1 MINSVSNVLYFNDSN
16 ISANNNNTIYNLYD
30 DNNNSFAK
38 MLDEAKN
45 SEDIYSQ
52 SVTNKSIE
60 KEENYQDSLY
70 KNNITDENSQNTK
83 STENSENIKRESIE
97 NNTDEV
103 KNSELEETVS
113 EKKAEVNNNEENK
126 NINNIEEKE
135 NTDNNEIKKDI
146 MTSKEKAKKLIDK
159 AGLIIEN
166 YKADKKAQ
174 IDKNINIDNKVN
186 EEKLSSL
193 LKDIENIK
201 EELKNINLEELDEK
215 DKKEITDLIIA
226 LESLEEIAISYQND
240 DDNNIE
246 KLSDIFD
253 LVEDNKDNIKENAVI
268 EEKNN
273 NIEKADIKDAKDIQI
288 TETNDE
294 IINNS
299 AETFISNDDN
309 NVADKREMRLQEAKE
324 NNNSNL
330 NNTISDEKG
339 SELTIINMKDSSS
352 SLKGYNHY
360 NNVSKTQNTSSL
372 AENIIRFQDLMS
384 KLVEKAQV
392 AVNNGKS
399 EVLMSLNPE
408 YLGKV
413 RLKISMDADN
423 NLVGKIFVDNAEIK
437 DIFTKNLD
445 TVITSL
451 NEIGINIEGFDVMLR
466 QDMPNEN
473 GEFEFGGNNLNGFGA
488 DSIEEEVVSVQNYN
502 IVPERKLNLLI

>member
-1 MINSVSNVLYFNDSN
+1 MISSVSNVLSFNDSN
-16 ISANNNNTIYNLYD
+16 ISANNNNTIYDIHD
-30 DNNNSFAK
+30 DNSFAK

-52 SVTNKSIE
+52 SATNKSIE
-60 KEENYQDSLY
+60 KEEDYQDSLY
-70 KNNITDENSQNTK
+70 KNNNITDEDPQNNV
-83 STENSENIKRESIE
+83 ENSENIRKESIE
-97 NNTDEV
+97 NNADEAQS
-103 KNSELEETVS
+103 SELKESV
-113 EKKAEVNNNEENK
+113 NNEEKTEISENNSKEDK
-126 NINNIEEKE
+126 NIENAENI
-135 NTDNNEIKKDI
+135 DNNEIKKDI
-146 MTSKEKAKKLIDK
+146 MSSKEKAKKLIDK

-174 IDKNINIDNKVN
+174 IEKNVNIDSKVN

-193 LKDIENIK
+193 IKDIDDIK

-240 DDNNIE
+240 DDNVE
-246 KLSDIFD
+246 KLSDIFE
-253 LVEDNKDNIKENAVI
+253 LVEVEDNSI
-268 EEKNN
+268 EETSKKSQDN
-273 NIEKADIKDAKDIQI
+273 NIEKIDAKIEENNNNEI
-288 TETNDE
+288 VND
-294 IINNS
+294 S

-309 NVADKREMRLQEAKE
+309 NIADKREMRLQEAKE

-360 NNVSKTQNTSSL
+360 NNVSKTQNTNSL
-372 AENIIRFQDLMS
+372 AENMIRFQDLMS

-445 TVITSL
+445 TVISSL

-473 GEFEFGGNNLNGFGA
+473 GEFEFGGSNNNLNGFGA
-488 DSIEEEVVSVQNYN
+488 DNIEEEVVSVQNYN

>member
-1 MINSVSNVLYFNDSN
+1 MINSVSNVLSFNDSN

-70 KNNITDENSQNTK
+70 KNNITDENSQNTD
-83 STENSENIKRESIE
+83 SSENIKRESIE
-97 NNTDEV
+97 NNTNEV

-113 EKKAEVNNNEENK
+113 EKKAEVNKNEENK

-445 TVITSL
+445 TVISSL

-473 GEFEFGGNNLNGFGA
+473 GEFEFGTNNLNGFVA
-488 DSIEEEVVSVQNYN
+488 DNIEEEVVSVQNYN

>member
-1 MINSVSNVLYFNDSN
+1 MIKSVSNVLSFNDSN
-16 ISANNNNTIYNLYD
+16 ISANNNTIYNLYD
-30 DNNNSFAK
+30 DNNSFAK
-38 MLDEAKN
+38 MLDEAQN

-52 SVTNKSIE
+52 SATNKSIE
-60 KEENYQDSLY
+60 KEEDYQDSLY
-70 KNNITDENSQNTK
+70 KNNITDENSQNAD
-83 STENSENIKRESIE
+83 STENIKRESIE

-103 KNSELEETVS
+103 KNSELEETVN
-113 EKKAEVNNNEENK
+113 EKKVETSENDNKENK
-126 NINNIEEKE
+126 NIESSE
-135 NTDNNEIKKDI
+135 NADNNEIKKDI
-146 MTSKEKAKKLIDK
+146 MSSKEKAKKLIDK

-174 IDKNINIDNKVN
+174 LNKDINIDNKVN

-215 DKKEITDLIIA
+215 DKKEITDLIIV
-226 LESLEEIAISYQND
+226 LESLEEIAVSNQNN
-240 DDNNIE
+240 DNNVE
-246 KLSDIFD
+246 KLSDIFE
-253 LVEDNKDNIKENAVI
+253 LVEVQDSNI
-268 EEKNN
+268 EETAKNN
-273 NIEKADIKDAKDIQI
+273 NIEKADVKDIRDAKIEENNNNEI
-288 TETNDE
+288 VND
-294 IINNS
+294 S
-299 AETFISNDDN
+299 AETLISNDDN
-309 NVADKREMRLQEAKE
+309 AADKREMRLQEAKE
-324 NNNSNL
+324 NANNNL

-352 SLKGYNHY
+352 NLKGYNHY
-360 NNVSKTQNTSSL
+360 NNVSKTQNSSNL
-372 AENIIRFQDLMS
+372 AENMIRFQDLMS

-445 TVITSL
+445 TVISSL

-473 GEFEFGGNNLNGFGA
+473 GEFEFGGNNNNLNGFGA
-488 DSIEEEVVSVQNYN
+488 DNVEEEVVSVQNYN

>member
-1 MINSVSNVLYFNDSN
+1 MISSVSNVLSFNDSN
-16 ISANNNNTIYNLYD
+16 ISANNNNTIYD
-30 DNNNSFAK
+30 IHDNNSFAK

-52 SVTNKSIE
+52 SATNKSIE
-60 KEENYQDSLY
+60 KEEDYQDSLY
-70 KNNITDENSQNTK
+70 KNNNITDENPQNNV
-83 STENSENIKRESIE
+83 ENSENIRKESIE
-97 NNTDEV
+97 NNADEAQS
-103 KNSELEETVS
+103 SELKES
-113 EKKAEVNNNEENK
+113 VNNNEEKTEISENNSKEDK
-126 NINNIEEKE
+126 NIENAENI
-135 NTDNNEIKKDI
+135 DNNEIKKDI
-146 MTSKEKAKKLIDK
+146 MSSKEKAKKLIDK

-174 IDKNINIDNKVN
+174 IEKNVNIDSKVN

-193 LKDIENIK
+193 IKDIDDIK

-240 DDNNIE
+240 DDNVE
-246 KLSDIFD
+246 KLSDIFE
-253 LVEDNKDNIKENAVI
+253 LVEVEDNSI
-268 EEKNN
+268 EETSKKSQDN
-273 NIEKADIKDAKDIQI
+273 NIEKIDTKIEENNNNEIV
-288 TETNDE
+288 ND
-294 IINNS
+294 S

-360 NNVSKTQNTSSL
+360 NNVSKTQNTNSL
-372 AENIIRFQDLMS
+372 AENMIRFQDLMS

-445 TVITSL
+445 TVISSL

-473 GEFEFGGNNLNGFGA
+473 GEFEFGGSNNNLNGFGA

>member
-1 MINSVSNVLYFNDSN
+1 MISSVSNVSSFNDSN

-30 DNNNSFAK
+30 DNNSFAK

-60 KEENYQDSLY
+60 KEEDYQNSLSSQ
-70 KNNITDENSQNTK
+70 KNNITDENPQNNVEN
-83 STENSENIKRESIE
+83 TENIRKESIE
-97 NNTDEV
+97 NNADEAQS
-103 KNSELEETVS
+103 SELKESV
-113 EKKAEVNNNEENK
+113 NNEEKAEISENNSKEDK
-126 NINNIEEKE
+126 NIENAENI
-135 NTDNNEIKKDI
+135 DNNEIKKDI
-146 MTSKEKAKKLIDK
+146 MSSKEKAKKLIDK

-174 IDKNINIDNKVN
+174 IEKNVNIDSKVN

-193 LKDIENIK
+193 IKDIDDIK

-240 DDNNIE
+240 DDNVE
-246 KLSDIFD
+246 KLSDIFE
-253 LVEDNKDNIKENAVI
+253 LVEVENSNI
-268 EEKNN
+268 EETSKKSQDD
-273 NIEKADIKDAKDIQI
+273 NIEKIDTKIIEENNNNEI
-288 TETNDE
+288 VND
-294 IINNS
+294 S

-360 NNVSKTQNTSSL
+360 NNVSKTQNTNSL
-372 AENIIRFQDLMS
+372 AENMIRFQDLMS

-413 RLKISMDADN
+413 KLKISMDADN

-445 TVITSL
+445 TVISSL

-473 GEFEFGGNNLNGFGA
+473 GEFEFGESNNNLNGFGV
-488 DSIEEEVVSVQNYN
+488 DNIEEEVVSIQNYN

>member
-1 MINSVSNVLYFNDSN
+1 MISSVSNVLSFNDSN
-16 ISANNNNTIYNLYD
+16 ISANNNNTIYDIHD
-30 DNNNSFAK
+30 DNSFAK

-52 SVTNKSIE
+52 SATNKSIE
-60 KEENYQDSLY
+60 KEEDYQDSLY
-70 KNNITDENSQNTK
+70 KNNNITDENPQNNV
-83 STENSENIKRESIE
+83 ENSENIRKESIE
-97 NNTDEV
+97 NNADEAQS
-103 KNSELEETVS
+103 SELKESV
-113 EKKAEVNNNEENK
+113 NNEEKAEISENNSKEDK
-126 NINNIEEKE
+126 NIENAENI
-135 NTDNNEIKKDI
+135 DNNEIKKDI
-146 MTSKEKAKKLIDK
+146 MSSKEKAKKLIDK

-174 IDKNINIDNKVN
+174 IEKNVNIDSKVN

-193 LKDIENIK
+193 IKDIDDIK

-240 DDNNIE
+240 NDNVE
-246 KLSDIFD
+246 KLSDIFE
-253 LVEDNKDNIKENAVI
+253 LVEVEDNSI
-268 EEKNN
+268 EETSKKSQDN
-273 NIEKADIKDAKDIQI
+273 NIEKIDTKIEENNNNEIV
-288 TETNDE
+288 ND
-294 IINNS
+294 S

-360 NNVSKTQNTSSL
+360 NNVSKTQNTNSL
-372 AENIIRFQDLMS
+372 AENMIRFQDLMS

-445 TVITSL
+445 TVISSL

-473 GEFEFGGNNLNGFGA
+473 GEFEFGGSNNNLNGFGA
-488 DSIEEEVVSVQNYN
+488 DNIEEEVVSVQNYN

>member
-1 MINSVSNVLYFNDSN
+1 MISSVSNVLSFNDSN
-16 ISANNNNTIYNLYD
+16 ISANNNNTIYD
-30 DNNNSFAK
+30 IHDNNSFAK

-52 SVTNKSIE
+52 SATNKSIE
-60 KEENYQDSLY
+60 KEEDYQDSLY
-70 KNNITDENSQNTK
+70 KNNNITDEDPQNNV
-83 STENSENIKRESIE
+83 ENSENIRKESIE
-97 NNTDEV
+97 NNADEAQS
-103 KNSELEETVS
+103 SELKESV
-113 EKKAEVNNNEENK
+113 NNEEKTEISENNSKEDK
-126 NINNIEEKE
+126 NIENAENI
-135 NTDNNEIKKDI
+135 DNNEIKKDI
-146 MTSKEKAKKLIDK
+146 MSSKEKAKKLIDK

-174 IDKNINIDNKVN
+174 IEKNVNIDSKVN

-193 LKDIENIK
+193 IKDIDDIK

-240 DDNNIE
+240 DDNVE
-246 KLSDIFD
+246 KLSDIFE
-253 LVEDNKDNIKENAVI
+253 LVEVEDNSI
-268 EEKNN
+268 EETSKKSQDN
-273 NIEKADIKDAKDIQI
+273 NIEKIDAKIEENNNNEI
-288 TETNDE
+288 VND
-294 IINNS
+294 S

-360 NNVSKTQNTSSL
+360 NNVSKTQNTNSL
-372 AENIIRFQDLMS
+372 AENMIRFQDLMS

-445 TVITSL
+445 TVISSL

-473 GEFEFGGNNLNGFGA
+473 GEFEFGGSNNNLNGFGA
-488 DSIEEEVVSVQNYN
+488 DNIEEEVVSVQNYN

>member
-1 MINSVSNVLYFNDSN
+1 MISSVSNVLSFNDSN
-16 ISANNNNTIYNLYD
+16 ISANNNNTIYDIHD
-30 DNNNSFAK
+30 DNSFAK

-52 SVTNKSIE
+52 SATNKSIE
-60 KEENYQDSLY
+60 KEEDYQDSLY
-70 KNNITDENSQNTK
+70 KNNNITDEDPQNNV
-83 STENSENIKRESIE
+83 ENSENIRKESIE
-97 NNTDEV
+97 NNADEAQS
-103 KNSELEETVS
+103 SELKESV
-113 EKKAEVNNNEENK
+113 NNEEKTEISENNSKEDK
-126 NINNIEEKE
+126 NIENAENI
-135 NTDNNEIKKDI
+135 DNNEIKKDI
-146 MTSKEKAKKLIDK
+146 MSSKEKAKKLIDK

-174 IDKNINIDNKVN
+174 IEKNVNIDSKVN

-193 LKDIENIK
+193 IKDIDDIK

-240 DDNNIE
+240 DDNVE
-246 KLSDIFD
+246 KLSDIFE
-253 LVEDNKDNIKENAVI
+253 LVEVEDNSI
-268 EEKNN
+268 EETSKKSQDN
-273 NIEKADIKDAKDIQI
+273 NIEKIDAKIEENNNNEI
-288 TETNDE
+288 VND
-294 IINNS
+294 S

-360 NNVSKTQNTSSL
+360 NNVSKTQNTNSL
-372 AENIIRFQDLMS
+372 AENMIRFQDLMS

-445 TVITSL
+445 TVISSL

-473 GEFEFGGNNLNGFGA
+473 GEFEFGGSNNNLNGFGA
-488 DSIEEEVVSVQNYN
+488 DNIEEEVVNVQNYN

>member
-1 MINSVSNVLYFNDSN
+1 MINSVSNVLSFNDSN

-30 DNNNSFAK
+30 DNNSFAK
-38 MLDEAKN
+38 MLDKAKN

-60 KEENYQDSLY
+60 KEEDYQNSLSSQ
-70 KNNITDENSQNTK
+70 KNNITDENPQNNVEN
-83 STENSENIKRESIE
+83 TENIRKESIE
-97 NNTDEV
+97 NNTDEAQS
-103 KNSELEETVS
+103 SEL
-113 EKKAEVNNNEENK
+113 KKSINNEEKTEISENNSKEDK
-126 NINNIEEKE
+126 NIENAENI
-135 NTDNNEIKKDI
+135 DNNEIKKDI
-146 MTSKEKAKKLIDK
+146 MSSKEKAKKLIDK

-174 IDKNINIDNKVN
+174 IEKNVNIDSKVN

-193 LKDIENIK
+193 IKDIDDIK

-226 LESLEEIAISYQND
+226 LESLEEIAVSYKND
-240 DDNNIE
+240 DESIE
-246 KLSDIFD
+246 KLSDIFE
-253 LVEDNKDNIKENAVI
+253 LVEVEDNNI
-268 EEKNN
+268 EETSKKSQDD
-273 NIEKADIKDAKDIQI
+273 NIEKIDTKIIEENNNNEI
-288 TETNDE
+288 VND
-294 IINNS
+294 S

-324 NNNSNL
+324 NNNNNL

-339 SELTIINMKDSSS
+339 SEFTIINMKDSSS

-360 NNVSKTQNTSSL
+360 NNVSKTQNTNTL
-372 AENIIRFQDLMS
+372 AENMIRFQDLMS

-445 TVITSL
+445 TVISSL

-473 GEFEFGGNNLNGFGA
+473 GEFEFGGNNNNLNGFGA

>member
-1 MINSVSNVLYFNDSN
+1 MIKSVSNVLSFNDSN
-16 ISANNNNTIYNLYD
+16 ISANNNTIYNLYD
-30 DNNNSFAK
+30 DNNSFAK
-38 MLDEAKN
+38 MLDEAQN

-52 SVTNKSIE
+52 SATNKSIE

-70 KNNITDENSQNTK
+70 KNNITDENSQNAD
-83 STENSENIKRESIE
+83 STENIKRESIE

-103 KNSELEETVS
+103 KNSELEETVN
-113 EKKAEVNNNEENK
+113 EKKVETSENDNKENK
-126 NINNIEEKE
+126 NIESTE
-135 NTDNNEIKKDI
+135 NADNNEIKKDI
-146 MTSKEKAKKLIDK
+146 MSSKEKAKKLIDK

-186 EEKLSSL
+186 EEKLSTL
-193 LKDIENIK
+193 LKYIEDVK

-215 DKKEITDLIIA
+215 DKKEITDLIIV
-226 LESLEEIAISYQND
+226 LESLEEIAVSNQNN
-240 DDNNIE
+240 DNNVE
-246 KLSDIFD
+246 KLSDIFE
-253 LVEDNKDNIKENAVI
+253 LVEVKDDNI
-268 EEKNN
+268 EETAKNN
-273 NIEKADIKDAKDIQI
+273 NIEKADVKDIRDAKIEENNNNEI
-288 TETNDE
+288 VND
-294 IINNS
+294 S
-299 AETFISNDDN
+299 AETLISNDDN
-309 NVADKREMRLQEAKE
+309 AADKREMRLQEAKE
-324 NNNSNL
+324 NANNNL

-352 SLKGYNHY
+352 NLKGYNHY
-360 NNVSKTQNTSSL
+360 NNVSKTQNSSNL
-372 AENIIRFQDLMS
+372 AENMIRFQDLMS

-445 TVITSL
+445 TVISSL

-473 GEFEFGGNNLNGFGA
+473 GEFEFGGNNNNLNGFGA
-488 DSIEEEVVSVQNYN
+488 DNVEEEVVSVQNYN

>member
-1 MINSVSNVLYFNDSN
+1 MINSVSNVLSFNDSN
-16 ISANNNNTIYNLYD
+16 ISANNNNNTIYNLYD

-52 SVTNKSIE
+52 SITNKSIE

-70 KNNITDENSQNTK
+70 KNNITDENSQNAD
-83 STENSENIKRESIE
+83 SSENIKRESIE

-146 MTSKEKAKKLIDK
+146 MASKEKAKKLIDK
-159 AGLIIEN
+159 AALIIEN

-186 EEKLSSL
+186 QEKLSSL

-215 DKKEITDLIIA
+215 DKKEIIDLIIA

-246 KLSDIFD
+246 KLSDIFE

-273 NIEKADIKDAKDIQI
+273 NIEKADVKDAKDIQI

-352 SLKGYNHY
+352 NLKGYNHY
-360 NNVSKTQNTSSL
+360 NNVSKTQNTNSL
-372 AENIIRFQDLMS
+372 AENMIRFQDLMS

>member
-1 MINSVSNVLYFNDSN
+1 MISSVSNVLSFNDSN
-16 ISANNNNTIYNLYD
+16 ISANNNNTIYDIHD
-30 DNNNSFAK
+30 DNSFAK

-52 SVTNKSIE
+52 SATNKSIE
-60 KEENYQDSLY
+60 KEEDYQDSLY
-70 KNNITDENSQNTK
+70 KNNNITDENPQNNV
-83 STENSENIKRESIE
+83 ENSENIRKESIE
-97 NNTDEV
+97 NNADEAQS
-103 KNSELEETVS
+103 SELKES
-113 EKKAEVNNNEENK
+113 VNNNEEKTEISENNSKEDK
-126 NINNIEEKE
+126 NIENAENI
-135 NTDNNEIKKDI
+135 DNNEIKKDI
-146 MTSKEKAKKLIDK
+146 MSSKEKAKKLIDK

-174 IDKNINIDNKVN
+174 IEKNVNIDSKVN

-193 LKDIENIK
+193 IKDIDDIK

-240 DDNNIE
+240 DDNVE
-246 KLSDIFD
+246 KLSDIFE
-253 LVEDNKDNIKENAVI
+253 LVEVEDNSI
-268 EEKNN
+268 EETSKKSQDN
-273 NIEKADIKDAKDIQI
+273 NIEKIDTKIEENNNNEIV
-288 TETNDE
+288 ND
-294 IINNS
+294 S

-360 NNVSKTQNTSSL
+360 NNVSKTQNTNSL
-372 AENIIRFQDLMS
+372 AENMIRFQDLMS

-445 TVITSL
+445 TVISSL

-473 GEFEFGGNNLNGFGA
+473 GEFEFGGSNNNLNGFGA
-488 DSIEEEVVSVQNYN
+488 DNIEEEVVSVQNYN

>member
-1 MINSVSNVLYFNDSN
+1 MISSVSNVLSFNDSN
-16 ISANNNNTIYNLYD
+16 ISANNNNTIYDIHD
-30 DNNNSFAK
+30 DNSFAK

-52 SVTNKSIE
+52 SATNKSIE
-60 KEENYQDSLY
+60 KEEDYQDSLY
-70 KNNITDENSQNTK
+70 KNNNITDEDPQNNV
-83 STENSENIKRESIE
+83 ENSENIRKESID
-97 NNTDEV
+97 NNADEAQS
-103 KNSELEETVS
+103 SELKES
-113 EKKAEVNNNEENK
+113 VNNNEEKTEISENNSKEDK
-126 NINNIEEKE
+126 NIENAENI
-135 NTDNNEIKKDI
+135 DNNEIKKDI
-146 MTSKEKAKKLIDK
+146 MSSKEKAKKLIDK

-174 IDKNINIDNKVN
+174 IEKNVNIDSKVN

-193 LKDIENIK
+193 IKDIDDIK

-240 DDNNIE
+240 DDNVE
-246 KLSDIFD
+246 KLSDIFE
-253 LVEDNKDNIKENAVI
+253 LVEVEDNSI
-268 EEKNN
+268 EETSKKSQDN
-273 NIEKADIKDAKDIQI
+273 NIEKIDAKIEENNNEI
-288 TETNDE
+288 VND
-294 IINNS
+294 S

-360 NNVSKTQNTSSL
+360 NNVSKTQNTNSL
-372 AENIIRFQDLMS
+372 AENMIRFQDLMS

-445 TVITSL
+445 TVISSL

-473 GEFEFGGNNLNGFGA
+473 GEFEFGGSNNNLNGFGA
-488 DSIEEEVVSVQNYN
+488 DNIEEEVVSVQNYN

>member
-1 MINSVSNVLYFNDSN
+1 MISSVSNVLSFNDSN
-16 ISANNNNTIYNLYD
+16 ISANNNNTIYDIHD
-30 DNNNSFAK
+30 DNSFAK

-52 SVTNKSIE
+52 SATNKSIE
-60 KEENYQDSLY
+60 KEEDYQDSLY
-70 KNNITDENSQNTK
+70 KNNNITDEDPQNNV
-83 STENSENIKRESIE
+83 ENSENIRKESID
-97 NNTDEV
+97 NNADEAQS
-103 KNSELEETVS
+103 SELKESV
-113 EKKAEVNNNEENK
+113 NNEEKTEISENNSKEDK
-126 NINNIEEKE
+126 NI
-135 NTDNNEIKKDI
+135 DNNEIKKDI
-146 MTSKEKAKKLIDK
+146 MSSKEKAKKLIDK

-174 IDKNINIDNKVN
+174 IEKNVNIDSKVN

-193 LKDIENIK
+193 IKDIDDIK

-240 DDNNIE
+240 DDNVE
-246 KLSDIFD
+246 KLSDIFE
-253 LVEDNKDNIKENAVI
+253 LVEVEDNSI
-268 EEKNN
+268 EETSKKSQDN
-273 NIEKADIKDAKDIQI
+273 NIEKIDAKIEENNNNEI
-288 TETNDE
+288 VND
-294 IINNS
+294 S

-360 NNVSKTQNTSSL
+360 NNVSKTQNTNSL
-372 AENIIRFQDLMS
+372 AENMIRFQDLMS

-445 TVITSL
+445 TVISSL

-473 GEFEFGGNNLNGFGA
+473 GEFEFGGSNNNLNGFGA
-488 DSIEEEVVSVQNYN
+488 DNIEEEVVSVQNYN

>member
-1 MINSVSNVLYFNDSN
+1 MINSVSNVLSFNDSN

-30 DNNNSFAK
+30 DNNSFAK

-45 SEDIYSQ
+45 SEEIYSQ

-60 KEENYQDSLY
+60 KEEDYQDSLY
-70 KNNITDENSQNTK
+70 KNNMIDENSQNADNT
-83 STENSENIKRESIE
+83 ENIKKESIE
-97 NNTDEV
+97 NNTADEV
-103 KNSELEETVS
+103 KNSELEESVN
-113 EKKAEVNNNEENK
+113 EKKAEASEK
-126 NINNIEEKE
+126 NIEDNKVDKNDNKE
-135 NTDNNEIKKDI
+135 NIDNNEIKKDLI
-146 MTSKEKAKKLIDK
+146 SSKEKAKKLIDK
-159 AGLIIEN
+159 AELIIEN

-174 IDKNINIDNKVN
+174 IDKNIDNKTLN

-193 LKDIENIK
+193 LKDIEDIK

-226 LESLEEIAISYQND
+226 LESLEEIAVSHQND
-240 DDNNIE
+240 NVNIE
-246 KLSDIFD
+246 KLSEIFE
-253 LVEDNKDNIKENAVI
+253 LVEDNNKDNIKENTII
-268 EEKNN
+268 EDKKN
-273 NIEKADIKDAKDIQI
+273 NIEKADVQDVKDIKI
-288 TETNDE
+288 KETNDGE
-294 IINNS
+294 MINNS
-299 AETFISNDDN
+299 TETLINSDD

-324 NNNSNL
+324 NANNNNL

-360 NNVSKTQNTSSL
+360 NNVSKTQNTSNI
-372 AENIIRFQDLMS
+372 AESMIRFQDLMS
-384 KLVEKAQV
+384 KLVEKAQI

-413 RLKISMDADN
+413 RLKISMDTDN

-445 TVITSL
+445 TVISSL

-473 GEFEFGGNNLNGFGA
+473 GEFEFGGNNNNLNGFGA
-488 DSIEEEVVSVQNYN
+488 DNIEEDVVSVQNYN

>member
-1 MINSVSNVLYFNDSN
+1 MISSVSNVLSFNDSN
-16 ISANNNNTIYNLYD
+16 ISANNNNTIYD
-30 DNNNSFAK
+30 IHDNNNFAK

-52 SVTNKSIE
+52 SATNKSIE
-60 KEENYQDSLY
+60 KEEDYQDSLY
-70 KNNITDENSQNTK
+70 KNNNITDEDPQNNV
-83 STENSENIKRESIE
+83 ENSENIRKESID
-97 NNTDEV
+97 NNADEAQS
-103 KNSELEETVS
+103 SELKES
-113 EKKAEVNNNEENK
+113 VNNNEEKTEISENNSKEDK
-126 NINNIEEKE
+126 NI
-135 NTDNNEIKKDI
+135 DNNEIKKDI
-146 MTSKEKAKKLIDK
+146 MSSKEKAKKLIDK

-174 IDKNINIDNKVN
+174 IEKNVNIDSKVN

-193 LKDIENIK
+193 IKDIDDIK

-240 DDNNIE
+240 DDNVE
-246 KLSDIFD
+246 KLSDIFE
-253 LVEDNKDNIKENAVI
+253 LVEVEDNSI
-268 EEKNN
+268 EETSKKSQDN
-273 NIEKADIKDAKDIQI
+273 NIEKIDAKIEENNNEI
-288 TETNDE
+288 VND
-294 IINNS
+294 S

-309 NVADKREMRLQEAKE
+309 NIADKREMRLQEAKE

-330 NNTISDEKG
+330 NNTISNEKG

-360 NNVSKTQNTSSL
+360 NNVSKTQNTNSL
-372 AENIIRFQDLMS
+372 AENMIRFQDLMS

-445 TVITSL
+445 TVISSL

-473 GEFEFGGNNLNGFGA
+473 GEFEFGGSNNNLNGFGA
-488 DSIEEEVVSVQNYN
+488 DNIEEEVVSVQNYN

>member
-1 MINSVSNVLYFNDSN
+1 MISSVSNVSSFNDSN

-30 DNNNSFAK
+30 DNNSFAK

-60 KEENYQDSLY
+60 KEEDYQNSLSY
-70 KNNITDENSQNTK
+70 QQNNITDENPQNNVEN
-83 STENSENIKRESIE
+83 TENIRKESIE
-97 NNTDEV
+97 NNADEAQS
-103 KNSELEETVS
+103 SELKESV
-113 EKKAEVNNNEENK
+113 NNEEKAEISENNSKEDK
-126 NINNIEEKE
+126 NIENAENI
-135 NTDNNEIKKDI
+135 DNNEIKKDI
-146 MTSKEKAKKLIDK
+146 MSSKEKAKKLIDK

-174 IDKNINIDNKVN
+174 IEKNVNIDSKVN

-193 LKDIENIK
+193 IKDIDDIK

-240 DDNNIE
+240 DDNVE
-246 KLSDIFD
+246 KLSDIFE
-253 LVEDNKDNIKENAVI
+253 LAEVEDNNI
-268 EEKNN
+268 EETSKKSQDD
-273 NIEKADIKDAKDIQI
+273 NIEKIDTKIVEENNNNEIV
-288 TETNDE
+288 ND
-294 IINNS
+294 S

-360 NNVSKTQNTSSL
+360 NNVSKTQNTSNL
-372 AENIIRFQDLMS
+372 AENMIRFQDLMS

-445 TVITSL
+445 TVISSL

-473 GEFEFGGNNLNGFGA
+473 GEFEFGESNNNNLNGFGV
-488 DSIEEEVVSVQNYN
+488 DNIEEEVVSVQNYN

>member
-1 MINSVSNVLYFNDSN
+1 MISSVSNVLSFNDSN
-16 ISANNNNTIYNLYD
+16 ISANNNNTIYDIHD
-30 DNNNSFAK
+30 DNSFAK

-52 SVTNKSIE
+52 SATNKSIE
-60 KEENYQDSLY
+60 KEEDYQDSLY
-70 KNNITDENSQNTK
+70 KNNNITDENPQNNV
-83 STENSENIKRESIE
+83 ENSENIRKESID
-97 NNTDEV
+97 NNADEAQS
-103 KNSELEETVS
+103 SELKES
-113 EKKAEVNNNEENK
+113 VNNNEEKTEISENNSKEDK
-126 NINNIEEKE
+126 NI
-135 NTDNNEIKKDI
+135 DNNEIKKDI
-146 MTSKEKAKKLIDK
+146 MSSKEKAKKLIDK

-174 IDKNINIDNKVN
+174 IEKNVNIDSKVN

-193 LKDIENIK
+193 IKDIDDIK

-240 DDNNIE
+240 DDNVE
-246 KLSDIFD
+246 KLSDIFE
-253 LVEDNKDNIKENAVI
+253 LVEVEDNSI
-268 EEKNN
+268 EETSKKSQDN
-273 NIEKADIKDAKDIQI
+273 NIEKIDAKIEENNNNEI
-288 TETNDE
+288 VND
-294 IINNS
+294 S

-360 NNVSKTQNTSSL
+360 NNVSKTQNTNSL
-372 AENIIRFQDLMS
+372 AENMIRFQDLMS

-399 EVLMSLNPE
+399 EILMSLNPE

-445 TVITSL
+445 TVISSL

-473 GEFEFGGNNLNGFGA
+473 GEFEFGGSNNNLNGFGA
-488 DSIEEEVVSVQNYN
+488 DNIEEEVVSVQNYN

>member
-1 MINSVSNVLYFNDSN
+1 MIKSVSNVLSFNDSN
-16 ISANNNNTIYNLYD
+16 ISANNNTIYNLYD
-30 DNNNSFAK
+30 DNNSFAK
-38 MLDEAKN
+38 MLDEAQN

-52 SVTNKSIE
+52 SATNKSIE
-60 KEENYQDSLY
+60 KEEDYQDSLY
-70 KNNITDENSQNTK
+70 KNNITDENSQNAD
-83 STENSENIKRESIE
+83 STENIKRESIE

-103 KNSELEETVS
+103 KNSELEETVN
-113 EKKAEVNNNEENK
+113 EKKVETSENDNKENK
-126 NINNIEEKE
+126 NIESSE
-135 NTDNNEIKKDI
+135 NADNNEIKKDI
-146 MTSKEKAKKLIDK
+146 MSSKEKAKKLIDK

-186 EEKLSSL
+186 EEKLSTL
-193 LKDIENIK
+193 LKYIEDVK

-215 DKKEITDLIIA
+215 DKKEITDLIIV
-226 LESLEEIAISYQND
+226 LESLEEIAVSNQNN
-240 DDNNIE
+240 DNNVE
-246 KLSDIFD
+246 KLSDIFE
-253 LVEDNKDNIKENAVI
+253 LVEVKDDNI
-268 EEKNN
+268 EETAKNN
-273 NIEKADIKDAKDIQI
+273 NIEKADVKDIRDAKIEENNNNEI
-288 TETNDE
+288 VND
-294 IINNS
+294 S
-299 AETFISNDDN
+299 AETLISNDDN
-309 NVADKREMRLQEAKE
+309 AADKREMRLQEAKE
-324 NNNSNL
+324 NANNNL

-352 SLKGYNHY
+352 NLKGYNHY
-360 NNVSKTQNTSSL
+360 NNVSKTQNSSNL
-372 AENIIRFQDLMS
+372 AENMIRFQDLMS

-445 TVITSL
+445 TVISSL
-451 NEIGINIEGFDVMLR
+451 NEIGINIEGCDVMLR

-473 GEFEFGGNNLNGFGA
+473 GEFEFGGSNNNLNGFGA
-488 DSIEEEVVSVQNYN
+488 DNIEEETVSVQNYN

>member
-1 MINSVSNVLYFNDSN
+1 MINSVSNVLSFNDSN
-16 ISANNNNTIYNLYD
+16 ISANNNTIYNLYD

-52 SVTNKSIE
+52 SITNKSIE

-70 KNNITDENSQNTK
+70 KNNNITDENSQNTK

-103 KNSELEETVS
+103 KNSELEEAVN
-113 EKKAEVNNNEENK
+113 EKKAEVSENESKENK
-126 NINNIEEKE
+126 NIE
-135 NTDNNEIKKDI
+135 NTENADNNEIKKDI
-146 MTSKEKAKKLIDK
+146 MASKEKAKKLIDK
-159 AGLIIEN
+159 AALIIEN
-166 YKADKKAQ
+166 YKADKKVQ

-186 EEKLSSL
+186 QEKLSSL

-215 DKKEITDLIIA
+215 DKKEIIDLIIA

-273 NIEKADIKDAKDIQI
+273 NIEKADVKDAKDIQI

-330 NNTISDEKG
+330 DNTISDEKG

-352 SLKGYNHY
+352 NLKGYNHY
-360 NNVSKTQNTSSL
+360 NNVSKTQNTNSL
-372 AENIIRFQDLMS
+372 AENMIRFQDLMS

>member
-1 MINSVSNVLYFNDSN
+1 MISSVSNVLSFNDSN
-16 ISANNNNTIYNLYD
+16 IYANNNNTIYDIHD
-30 DNNNSFAK
+30 DNSFAK

-52 SVTNKSIE
+52 SATNKSIE
-60 KEENYQDSLY
+60 KEEDYQDSLY
-70 KNNITDENSQNTK
+70 KNNNITDEDPQNNV
-83 STENSENIKRESIE
+83 ENSENIRKESIE
-97 NNTDEV
+97 NNADEAQS
-103 KNSELEETVS
+103 SELKES
-113 EKKAEVNNNEENK
+113 VNNNEEKTEISENNSKEDK
-126 NINNIEEKE
+126 NI
-135 NTDNNEIKKDI
+135 DNNEIKKDI
-146 MTSKEKAKKLIDK
+146 MSSKEKAKKLIDK

-174 IDKNINIDNKVN
+174 IEKNVNIDSKVN

-193 LKDIENIK
+193 IKDIDDIK

-240 DDNNIE
+240 DDNVE
-246 KLSDIFD
+246 KLSDIFE
-253 LVEDNKDNIKENAVI
+253 LVEVEDNSI
-268 EEKNN
+268 EETSKKSQDN
-273 NIEKADIKDAKDIQI
+273 NIEKIDAKIEENNNNEI
-288 TETNDE
+288 VND
-294 IINNS
+294 S

-360 NNVSKTQNTSSL
+360 NNVSKTQNTNSL
-372 AENIIRFQDLMS
+372 AENMIRFQDLMS

-445 TVITSL
+445 TVISSL

-473 GEFEFGGNNLNGFGA
+473 GEFEFGGSNNNLNGFGA
-488 DSIEEEVVSVQNYN
+488 DNIEEEVVSVQNYN

>member
-1 MINSVSNVLYFNDSN
+1 MINSVSNVLSFNDSN

-70 KNNITDENSQNTK
+70 KNNITDENSQNTD
-83 STENSENIKRESIE
+83 SSENIKRESIE

-146 MTSKEKAKKLIDK
+146 MASKEKAKKLIDK

>member
-1 MINSVSNVLYFNDSN
+1 MISSVSNVLSFNDSN
-16 ISANNNNTIYNLYD
+16 ISANNNNTIYDIHD
-30 DNNNSFAK
+30 DNSFAK

-52 SVTNKSIE
+52 SATNKSIE
-60 KEENYQDSLY
+60 KEEDYQDSLY
-70 KNNITDENSQNTK
+70 KNNNITDEDPQNNV
-83 STENSENIKRESIE
+83 ENSENIRKESIE
-97 NNTDEV
+97 NNADEAQS
-103 KNSELEETVS
+103 SELKESV
-113 EKKAEVNNNEENK
+113 NNEEKREISENNSKEDK
-126 NINNIEEKE
+126 NIENAENI
-135 NTDNNEIKKDI
+135 DNNEIKKDI
-146 MTSKEKAKKLIDK
+146 MSSKEKAKKLIDK

-174 IDKNINIDNKVN
+174 IEKNVNIDSKVN

-193 LKDIENIK
+193 IKDIDDIK

-240 DDNNIE
+240 NDNVE
-246 KLSDIFD
+246 KLSDIFE
-253 LVEDNKDNIKENAVI
+253 LVEVEDNSI
-268 EEKNN
+268 EETSKKSQDN
-273 NIEKADIKDAKDIQI
+273 NIEKIDAKIEENNNNEI
-288 TETNDE
+288 VND
-294 IINNS
+294 S

-360 NNVSKTQNTSSL
+360 NNVSKTQNTNSL
-372 AENIIRFQDLMS
+372 AENMIRFQDLMS

-445 TVITSL
+445 TVISSL

-473 GEFEFGGNNLNGFGA
+473 GEFEFGGSNNNLNGFGT
-488 DSIEEEVVSVQNYN
+488 DNIEEEVVSVQNYN

>member
-1 MINSVSNVLYFNDSN
+1 MINSVSNVLSFNDSN
-16 ISANNNNTIYNLYD
+16 ISANNNTTYNIYD
-30 DNNNSFAK
+30 DNNSFAK
-38 MLDEAKN
+38 MLDEAQN
-45 SEDIYSQ
+45 SEEIYSQ

-60 KEENYQDSLY
+60 KEEDYQDSLY
-70 KNNITDENSQNTK
+70 KNNITDENSQNAD
-83 STENSENIKRESIE
+83 STENIKRESIE
-97 NNTDEV
+97 NNKDEV
-103 KNSELEETVS
+103 KNSELEKTIN
-113 EKKAEVNNNEENK
+113 EKKEEISENENKENK
-126 NINNIEEKE
+126 NIE
-135 NTDNNEIKKDI
+135 NTENADNNEIKKDI
-146 MTSKEKAKKLIDK
+146 MSSKEKAKKLIDK

-174 IDKNINIDNKVN
+174 LDKNIDNKVN

-215 DKKEITDLIIA
+215 DKKEIIDLIIV
-226 LESLEEIAISYQND
+226 LESLEEIAVSHQND
-240 DDNNIE
+240 DINVE
-246 KLSDIFD
+246 KLSDIFE
-253 LVEDNKDNIKENAVI
+253 LVEVKDDNNI
-268 EEKNN
+268 EEKAK
-273 NIEKADIKDAKDIQI
+273 NIEKADVKDAKDIKDTKI
-288 TETNDE
+288 VENINDD

-299 AETFISNDDN
+299 TETLISNDD

-324 NNNSNL
+324 NANNNL

-352 SLKGYNHY
+352 NLKGYNHY
-360 NNVSKTQNTSSL
+360 NNVSKSQSTNNL
-372 AENIIRFQDLMS
+372 AENMIRFQDLMS

-445 TVITSL
+445 TVISSL

-473 GEFEFGGNNLNGFGA
+473 GEFEFEGNNNNLNGFGA
-488 DSIEEEVVSVQNYN
+488 DNIEEETVSVQNYN

>member
-1 MINSVSNVLYFNDSN
+1 MINSVSNVLSFNDSN
-16 ISANNNNTIYNLYD
+16 ISANNNTTYNIYD
-30 DNNNSFAK
+30 DNNSFAK
-38 MLDEAKN
+38 MLDEAQN

-52 SVTNKSIE
+52 SVSNKSIE
-60 KEENYQDSLY
+60 KEEDYQDSLY
-70 KNNITDENSQNTK
+70 KNNITTEENSQNAD
-83 STENSENIKRESIE
+83 STENIKKESIE
-97 NNTDEV
+97 NNTTDEV
-103 KNSELEETVS
+103 KNSELEENINEKKTEVS
-113 EKKAEVNNNEENK
+113 ENESKENK
-126 NINNIEEKE
+126 NIE
-135 NTDNNEIKKDI
+135 NTENADNNEIKKDI
-146 MTSKEKAKKLIDK
+146 MSSKEKAKKLIDK

-186 EEKLSSL
+186 EEKLSTL
-193 LKDIENIK
+193 LKDIEDVK

-226 LESLEEIAISYQND
+226 LESLEEIAVSNQNN
-240 DDNNIE
+240 DNNVE
-246 KLSDIFD
+246 KLSDIFE
-253 LVEDNKDNIKENAVI
+253 LVEVQDSNI
-268 EEKNN
+268 EETAKNN
-273 NIEKADIKDAKDIQI
+273 NIEKADVKDAKDIKDTKI
-288 TETNDE
+288 TENTNDE
-294 IINNS
+294 IVNNS
-299 AETFISNDDN
+299 TETLINSDD

-324 NNNSNL
+324 NANNNSNL

-339 SELTIINMKDSSS
+339 SELTIINMKDASS

-360 NNVSKTQNTSSL
+360 NNVSKAQSTNNL
-372 AENIIRFQDLMS
+372 AENMIRFQDLMS

-445 TVITSL
+445 TVISSL

-473 GEFEFGGNNLNGFGA
+473 GEFEFGGNNNNLNGFGA

>member
-1 MINSVSNVLYFNDSN
+1 MISSVSNVLSFNDSN
-16 ISANNNNTIYNLYD
+16 ISANNNNTIYDIHD
-30 DNNNSFAK
+30 DNSFAK

-52 SVTNKSIE
+52 SATNKSIE
-60 KEENYQDSLY
+60 KEEDYQDSLY
-70 KNNITDENSQNTK
+70 KNNNITDEDPQNNV
-83 STENSENIKRESIE
+83 ENSENIRKESID
-97 NNTDEV
+97 NNADEAQS
-103 KNSELEETVS
+103 SELKESV
-113 EKKAEVNNNEENK
+113 NNEEKTEISENNSKEDK
-126 NINNIEEKE
+126 NI
-135 NTDNNEIKKDI
+135 DNNEIKKDI
-146 MTSKEKAKKLIDK
+146 MSSKEKAKKLIDK

-174 IDKNINIDNKVN
+174 IEKNVNIDSKVN

-193 LKDIENIK
+193 IKDIDDIK

-240 DDNNIE
+240 DDNVE
-246 KLSDIFD
+246 KLSDIFE
-253 LVEDNKDNIKENAVI
+253 LVEVEDNSI
-268 EEKNN
+268 EETSKKSQDN
-273 NIEKADIKDAKDIQI
+273 NIEKIDAKIEENNNNEI
-288 TETNDE
+288 VND
-294 IINNS
+294 S

-324 NNNSNL
+324 NNSSNL

-360 NNVSKTQNTSSL
+360 NNVSKTQNTNSL
-372 AENIIRFQDLMS
+372 AENMIRFQDLMS

-445 TVITSL
+445 TVISSL

-473 GEFEFGGNNLNGFGA
+473 GEFEFGGSNNNLNGFGA
-488 DSIEEEVVSVQNYN
+488 DNIEEEVVSVQNYN

>member
-1 MINSVSNVLYFNDSN
+1 MISSVSNVLSFNDSN
-16 ISANNNNTIYNLYD
+16 ISANNNNTIYDIHD
-30 DNNNSFAK
+30 DNSFAK

-45 SEDIYSQ
+45 SDDIYSQ
-52 SVTNKSIE
+52 SATNKSIE
-60 KEENYQDSLY
+60 KEEDYQDSLY
-70 KNNITDENSQNTK
+70 KNNNITDEDPQNNV
-83 STENSENIKRESIE
+83 ENSENIRKESIE
-97 NNTDEV
+97 NNADEAQS
-103 KNSELEETVS
+103 SELKES
-113 EKKAEVNNNEENK
+113 VNNNEEKTEISENNSKEDK
-126 NINNIEEKE
+126 NIENSENI
-135 NTDNNEIKKDI
+135 DNNEIKKDI
-146 MTSKEKAKKLIDK
+146 MSSKEKAKKLIDK

-174 IDKNINIDNKVN
+174 IEKNVNIDSKVN

-193 LKDIENIK
+193 IKDIDDIK

-240 DDNNIE
+240 DDNVE
-246 KLSDIFD
+246 KLSDIFE
-253 LVEDNKDNIKENAVI
+253 LVEVEDNSI
-268 EEKNN
+268 EETSKKSQDN
-273 NIEKADIKDAKDIQI
+273 NIEKIDAKIEENNNNEI
-288 TETNDE
+288 VND
-294 IINNS
+294 S

-360 NNVSKTQNTSSL
+360 NNVSKTQNTNSL
-372 AENIIRFQDLMS
+372 AENMIRFQDLMS

-445 TVITSL
+445 TVISSL

-473 GEFEFGGNNLNGFGA
+473 GEFEFGGSNNNLNGFGA
-488 DSIEEEVVSVQNYN
+488 DNIEEEVVSVQNYN

>member
-1 MINSVSNVLYFNDSN
+1 MINSVSNVLSFNDSN
-16 ISANNNNTIYNLYD
+16 ISANNNNNTIYNLYD

-52 SVTNKSIE
+52 SITNKSIE

-70 KNNITDENSQNTK
+70 KNNNITDENSQNTK

-103 KNSELEETVS
+103 KNTELEEAVN
-113 EKKAEVNNNEENK
+113 EKKAEVSENESKENK
-126 NINNIEEKE
+126 NIE
-135 NTDNNEIKKDI
+135 NTENADNNEIKKDI
-146 MTSKEKAKKLIDK
+146 MASKEKAKKLIDK
-159 AGLIIEN
+159 AALIIEN

-215 DKKEITDLIIA
+215 DKKEIIDLIIA

-246 KLSDIFD
+246 KLSDIFE

-273 NIEKADIKDAKDIQI
+273 NIEKADVKDAKDIQI

-352 SLKGYNHY
+352 NLKGYNHY
-360 NNVSKTQNTSSL
+360 NNVSKTQNTNSL
-372 AENIIRFQDLMS
+372 AENMIRFQDLMS

-408 YLGKV
+408 YGQQFS
-413 RLKISMDADN
+413 R
-423 NLVGKIFVDNAEIK
+423 
-437 DIFTKNLD
+437 KN
-445 TVITSL
+445 IC
-451 NEIGINIEGFDVMLR
+451 R
-466 QDMPNEN
+466 
-473 GEFEFGGNNLNGFGA
+473 
-488 DSIEEEVVSVQNYN
+488 
-502 IVPERKLNLLI
+502 

>member
-1 MINSVSNVLYFNDSN
+1 MINSVSNVLSFNDSN

-30 DNNNSFAK
+30 DNNSFAK

-52 SVTNKSIE
+52 SITNKSIE
-60 KEENYQDSLY
+60 KEEDYQNSLSSQQ
-70 KNNITDENSQNTK
+70 NNITDENPQNNVEN
-83 STENSENIKRESIE
+83 TENIRKESIE
-97 NNTDEV
+97 NNADEAQS
-103 KNSELEETVS
+103 SELKESV
-113 EKKAEVNNNEENK
+113 NNEEKAEISENNSKEDK
-126 NINNIEEKE
+126 NIENAENI
-135 NTDNNEIKKDI
+135 DNNEIKKDI
-146 MTSKEKAKKLIDK
+146 MSSKEKAKKLIDK

-174 IDKNINIDNKVN
+174 IEKNVNIDSKVN

-193 LKDIENIK
+193 IKDIDDIK

-240 DDNNIE
+240 DDNVE
-246 KLSDIFD
+246 KLSDIFE
-253 LVEDNKDNIKENAVI
+253 LVEVENSNI
-268 EEKNN
+268 EETSKKSQDD
-273 NIEKADIKDAKDIQI
+273 NIEKIDTKIVEENNNNEIV
-288 TETNDE
+288 ND
-294 IINNS
+294 S

-360 NNVSKTQNTSSL
+360 NNVSKTQNTSNL
-372 AENIIRFQDLMS
+372 AENMIRFQDLMS

-445 TVITSL
+445 TVISSL

-473 GEFEFGGNNLNGFGA
+473 GEFEFGESNNNNLNGFGV
-488 DSIEEEVVSVQNYN
+488 DNIEEEVVSVQNYN

>member
-1 MINSVSNVLYFNDSN
+1 MISSVSNVLSFNDSN
-16 ISANNNNTIYNLYD
+16 ISANNNNTIYDIHD
-30 DNNNSFAK
+30 DNSFAK

-52 SVTNKSIE
+52 SATNKSIE
-60 KEENYQDSLY
+60 KEEDYQDSLY
-70 KNNITDENSQNTK
+70 KNNNITDENPQNNV
-83 STENSENIKRESIE
+83 ENSENIRKESIE
-97 NNTDEV
+97 NNSDEAQS
-103 KNSELEETVS
+103 SELKESV
-113 EKKAEVNNNEENK
+113 NNEEKAEISENNSKEDK
-126 NINNIEEKE
+126 NIENAENI
-135 NTDNNEIKKDI
+135 DNNEIKKDI
-146 MTSKEKAKKLIDK
+146 MSSKEKAKKLIDK

-174 IDKNINIDNKVN
+174 IEKNVNIDSKVN

-193 LKDIENIK
+193 IKDIDDIK

-240 DDNNIE
+240 DDNVE
-246 KLSDIFD
+246 KLSDIFE
-253 LVEDNKDNIKENAVI
+253 LVEVEDNRI
-268 EEKNN
+268 EETSKKSQDN
-273 NIEKADIKDAKDIQI
+273 NIEKIDAKIEENNNNEI
-288 TETNDE
+288 VND
-294 IINNS
+294 S

-360 NNVSKTQNTSSL
+360 NNVSKTQNTNSL
-372 AENIIRFQDLMS
+372 AENMIRFQDLMS

-445 TVITSL
+445 TVISSL

-473 GEFEFGGNNLNGFGA
+473 GEFEFGGSNNNLNGFGA
-488 DSIEEEVVSVQNYN
+488 DNIEEEVVSVQNYN

>member
-1 MINSVSNVLYFNDSN
+1 MISSVSNVLSFNDSN
-16 ISANNNNTIYNLYD
+16 ISANNNNTIYDIHD
-30 DNNNSFAK
+30 DNSFAK

-52 SVTNKSIE
+52 SATNKSIE
-60 KEENYQDSLY
+60 KEEDYQDSLY
-70 KNNITDENSQNTK
+70 KNNNITDEDPQNNV
-83 STENSENIKRESIE
+83 ENSENIRKESID
-97 NNTDEV
+97 NNADEAQS
-103 KNSELEETVS
+103 SELKES
-113 EKKAEVNNNEENK
+113 VNNNEEKTEISENNSKEDK
-126 NINNIEEKE
+126 NIENAENI
-135 NTDNNEIKKDI
+135 DNNEIKKDI
-146 MTSKEKAKKLIDK
+146 MSSKEKAKKLIDK

-174 IDKNINIDNKVN
+174 IEKNVNIDSKVN

-193 LKDIENIK
+193 IKDIDDIK

-240 DDNNIE
+240 DDNVE
-246 KLSDIFD
+246 KLSDIFE
-253 LVEDNKDNIKENAVI
+253 LVEVEDNSI
-268 EEKNN
+268 EETSKKSQDN
-273 NIEKADIKDAKDIQI
+273 NIEKIDAKIEENNNNEI
-288 TETNDE
+288 VND
-294 IINNS
+294 S

-309 NVADKREMRLQEAKE
+309 NIADKREMRLQEAKE

-330 NNTISDEKG
+330 NNTISNEKG

-360 NNVSKTQNTSSL
+360 NNVSKTQNTNSL
-372 AENIIRFQDLMS
+372 AENMIRFQDLMS

-445 TVITSL
+445 TVISSL

-473 GEFEFGGNNLNGFGA
+473 GEFEFGGSNNNLNGFGA
-488 DSIEEEVVSVQNYN
+488 DNIEEEVVSVQNYN

>member
-1 MINSVSNVLYFNDSN
+1 MINSVSNVLSFNDSN
-16 ISANNNNTIYNLYD
+16 ISANNNTTYNIYD
-30 DNNNSFAK
+30 DNNSFAK

-60 KEENYQDSLY
+60 KEEDYQNSLSSK
-70 KNNITDENSQNTK
+70 KNNMTDENPQNNV
-83 STENSENIKRESIE
+83 ENSENIKKESIE
-97 NNTDEV
+97 NNADEA
-103 KNSELEETVS
+103 KNTELEESVNEKAAEVS
-113 EKKAEVNNNEENK
+113 ENDNKENK
-126 NINNIEEKE
+126 KIENIKE
-135 NTDNNEIKKDI
+135 NIDNNETKKDV
-146 MTSKEKAKKLIDK
+146 MASKEKAKKLIDK

-193 LKDIENIK
+193 LKDIEDIK

-226 LESLEEIAISYQND
+226 LESLEEIAVSNQN

-246 KLSDIFD
+246 KLSDIFE
-253 LVEDNKDNIKENAVI
+253 LVEVQDSKI
-268 EEKNN
+268 EETAKNN
-273 NIEKADIKDAKDIQI
+273 NIEKADLKDVKIAENNNEIN
-288 TETNDE
+288 TN
-294 IINNS
+294 S
-299 AETFISNDDN
+299 TETFISNDDN
-309 NVADKREMRLQEAKE
+309 NVTDKREMRLQEAKE
-324 NNNSNL
+324 NANNNNNL

-339 SELTIINMKDSSS
+339 SELTIINMKDASS

-360 NNVSKTQNTSSL
+360 SNVSKTQNTSNL
-372 AENIIRFQDLMS
+372 AENMIRFQDLMS

-392 AVNNGKS
+392 AVNNSKS

-445 TVITSL
+445 TVISSL

-473 GEFEFGGNNLNGFGA
+473 GEFEFGGNNNNLNGFGA
-488 DSIEEEVVSVQNYN
+488 DNIEEETVSVQNYN

>member
-1 MINSVSNVLYFNDSN
+1 MISSVSNVLSFNDSN
-16 ISANNNNTIYNLYD
+16 ISANNNNTIYDIHD
-30 DNNNSFAK
+30 DNSFAK

-52 SVTNKSIE
+52 SATNKSIE
-60 KEENYQDSLY
+60 KEEDYQDSLY
-70 KNNITDENSQNTK
+70 KNNNITDEDPQNNV
-83 STENSENIKRESIE
+83 ENSENIRKESID
-97 NNTDEV
+97 NNADEAQS
-103 KNSELEETVS
+103 SELKES
-113 EKKAEVNNNEENK
+113 VNNNEEKTEISENNSKEDK
-126 NINNIEEKE
+126 NIENAENI
-135 NTDNNEIKKDI
+135 DNNEIKKDI
-146 MTSKEKAKKLIDK
+146 MSSKEKAKKLIDK

-174 IDKNINIDNKVN
+174 IEKNVNIDSKVN

-193 LKDIENIK
+193 IKDIDDIK

-240 DDNNIE
+240 DDNVE
-246 KLSDIFD
+246 KLSDIFE
-253 LVEDNKDNIKENAVI
+253 LVEVEDNSI
-268 EEKNN
+268 EETSKKSQDN
-273 NIEKADIKDAKDIQI
+273 NIEKIDAKIEENNNNEI
-288 TETNDE
+288 VND
-294 IINNS
+294 S

-360 NNVSKTQNTSSL
+360 NNVSKTQNTNSL
-372 AENIIRFQDLMS
+372 AENMIRFQDLMS

-445 TVITSL
+445 TVISSL

-473 GEFEFGGNNLNGFGA
+473 GEFEFGGSNNNLNGFGA
-488 DSIEEEVVSVQNYN
+488 DNIEEEVVSVQNYN

>member
-1 MINSVSNVLYFNDSN
+1 MISSVSNVLSFNDSN
-16 ISANNNNTIYNLYD
+16 ISANNNNTIYDIHD
-30 DNNNSFAK
+30 DNSFAK

-52 SVTNKSIE
+52 SATNKSIE
-60 KEENYQDSLY
+60 KEEDYQDSLY
-70 KNNITDENSQNTK
+70 KNNNITDEDPQNNV
-83 STENSENIKRESIE
+83 ENSENIRKESID
-97 NNTDEV
+97 NNADEAQS
-103 KNSELEETVS
+103 SELKES
-113 EKKAEVNNNEENK
+113 VNNNEEKTEISENNSKEDK
-126 NINNIEEKE
+126 NI
-135 NTDNNEIKKDI
+135 DNNEIKKDI
-146 MTSKEKAKKLIDK
+146 MSSKEKAKKLIDK

-174 IDKNINIDNKVN
+174 IEKNVNIDSKVN

-193 LKDIENIK
+193 IKDIDDIK

-240 DDNNIE
+240 DDNVE
-246 KLSDIFD
+246 KLSDIFE
-253 LVEDNKDNIKENAVI
+253 LVEVEDNSI
-268 EEKNN
+268 EETSKKSQDN
-273 NIEKADIKDAKDIQI
+273 NIEKIDAKIEENNNEI
-288 TETNDE
+288 VND
-294 IINNS
+294 S

-330 NNTISDEKG
+330 NNTISNEKG

-360 NNVSKTQNTSSL
+360 NNVSKTQNTNSL
-372 AENIIRFQDLMS
+372 AENMIRFQDLMS

-445 TVITSL
+445 TVISSL

-473 GEFEFGGNNLNGFGA
+473 GEFEFGGSNNNLNGFGA
-488 DSIEEEVVSVQNYN
+488 DNIEEEVVSVQNYN